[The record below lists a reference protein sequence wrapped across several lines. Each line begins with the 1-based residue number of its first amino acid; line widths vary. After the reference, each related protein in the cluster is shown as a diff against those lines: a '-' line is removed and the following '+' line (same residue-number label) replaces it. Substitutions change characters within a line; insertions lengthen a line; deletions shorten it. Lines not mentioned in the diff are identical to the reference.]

1 LEDSTEGGILAKPE
15 KDLRRKLHQMIEK
28 ITKDIELDF
37 HFNTAISGMME
48 LTNELHDYTTNIAR
62 EKWNKPLLREVLE
75 KLLILISPFAP
86 HMAEELWHELG
97 NETLIVEQT
106 WPEVDRAALKV
117 DEVQIVVQVNGKIR
131 DKFMISAGLS
141 KEETEKAAFERER
154 IADLTKDKTI
164 KKVIVVPNKI
174 VNIVAV

>member
-1 LEDSTEGGILAKPE
+1 
-15 KDLRRKLHQMIEK
+15 
-28 ITKDIELDF
+28 
-37 HFNTAISGMME
+37 
-48 LTNELHDYTTNIAR
+48 
-62 EKWNKPLLREVLE
+62 
-75 KLLILISPFAP
+75 
-86 HMAEELWHELG
+86 MAEELWHELG